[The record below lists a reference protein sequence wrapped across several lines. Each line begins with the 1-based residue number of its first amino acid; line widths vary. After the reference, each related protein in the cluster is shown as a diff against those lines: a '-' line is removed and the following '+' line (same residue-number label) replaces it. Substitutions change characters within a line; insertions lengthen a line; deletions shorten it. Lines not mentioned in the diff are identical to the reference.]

1 MGYDKVG
8 PGVLL
13 VTDPFVSKENSG
25 STASFSFTLLQDID
39 SLFVFVKQATLGG
52 FFKISGQASAG
63 AVIAGNWFIDGPG
76 KPQNNMKKNEYSHV
90 DLYYE
95 PAPTTPVPLPAAGL
109 MLLVGLGGL
118 ISMKRRKKA

>member
-13 VTDPFVSKENSG
+13 VTDPFVSEENSG
-25 STASFSFTLLQDID
+25 STASFSFTLLQDIE
-39 SLFVFVKQATLGG
+39 SLFVFIKQATLGG
-52 FFKISGQASAG
+52 FFKISDQASAG
-63 AVIAGNWFIDGPG
+63 DIIAGSWFIDGPG
-76 KPQNNMKKNEYSHV
+76 NPANNMKKNEYSHV
-90 DLYYE
+90 DIYYD
-95 PAPTTPVPLPAAGL
+95 PSPTTPVPLPAAGL

>member
-13 VTDPFVSKENSG
+13 VTDPFVSGENSG

-39 SLFVFVKQATLGG
+39 SLFVFIKQATLGG

-63 AVIAGNWFIDGPG
+63 DVIAGNWFIDGPG
-76 KPQNNMKKNEYSHV
+76 KPANNMKKNEYSHL
-90 DLYYE
+90 DIYSG
-95 PAPTTPVPLPAAGL
+95 TTPVPLPAAGL